1 MDRPSL
7 LRRLVGLCMA
17 AVAALALA
25 MITTTPATARTT
37 TPHLTAASVLTVVNP
52 GDQRFVEFDPVHLQM
67 TATGG
72 TAPYTWSA
80 TGLPPYVSINPST
93 GLISGPATPGIR
105 NVTVTAW
112 DAAGSVSSVNFV
124 IRVPLECRTC

>member
-1 MDRPSL
+1 MDRTP
-7 LRRLVGLCMA
+7 LRRRLAGLCLAM
-17 AVAALALA
+17 VAAFTLAT
-25 MITTTPATARTT
+25 ITTTSAAAQTTRTASTF
-37 TPHLTAASVLTVVNP
+37 TVINP
-52 GDQRFVEFDPVHLQM
+52 GNQLFWEGSQVYVQM

-72 TAPYTWSA
+72 VTPYTWSA
-80 TGLPPYVSINPST
+80 TGLPPYVSINAST

-105 NVTVTAW
+105 NVTVTAA

>member
-1 MDRPSL
+1 MAVMDRTP
-7 LRRLVGLCMA
+7 LRRRMAGLCLA
-17 AVAALALA
+17 IAAALTLA
-25 MITTTPATARTT
+25 TISTTPAAAQTT
-37 TPHLTAASVLTVVNP
+37 TASAFTVVNP
-52 GDQRFVEFDPVHLQM
+52 GNQLFFEGSQVYVQM

-72 TAPYTWSA
+72 VAPYTWSA
-80 TGLPPYVSINPST
+80 TGLPPYVSINAST